1 MSVFILVEIRDGHY
15 SKAFISQNSTGNIE
29 IIFFAEIYEQFE
41 PTFFLKEMYTICI
54 ITKVVFYYCHH
65 DPLLLLLSISTLT
78 SVLLQVNGISAF
90 S

>member
-29 IIFFAEIYEQFE
+29 IIFFAKIYEQFE

-65 DPLLLLLSISTLT
+65 DPLLLLSISTLT